1 MPTSRLPCGASYD
14 DLVVQVTERA
24 PAADP
29 GHQGTCPHCRATLA
43 ELRRLWAPVDDLAA
57 EDVRAP
63 DALLAAVMAQV
74 RHLAGDSWYATIDTG
89 RGRTR
94 IAARIVGAVARLAAQ
109 EVPAVT
115 LALGAGRT
123 PRTAS
128 ARDVAGPAGEPASD
142 VGVAGPHVV
151 VDVQIAVQLGA
162 PLGEVAD
169 QVRHRIAE
177 RIAGDLGLTPV
188 EVNVTVVDVLT
199 P

>member
-14 DLVVQVTERA
+14 DLVVQVTERTRA
-24 PAADP
+24 TDP
-29 GHQGTCPHCRATLA
+29 RHQGTCPHCRAALA
-43 ELRRLWAPVDDLAA
+43 ELDRLWAPVDDLAA

-63 DALLAAVMAQV
+63 AALLAAVMARV
-74 RHLAGDSWYATIDTG
+74 RHLAADSWYATIDTD

-123 PRTAS
+123 SRS
-128 ARDVAGPAGEPASD
+128 ARDVAGPVGESASD
-142 VGVAGPHVV
+142 VGVAGAHVV
-151 VDVQIAVQLGA
+151 IDVQIAVQFGA

-169 QVRHRIAE
+169 QVRDRIAE
-177 RIAGDLGLTPV
+177 RVTSDLGLTPV
-188 EVNVTVVDVLT
+188 EVNVTVADVLGT
-199 P
+199 